1 MLELNAEASKLDTLH
16 IFVIFYSHFLPLLKW
31 QAFKVYL
38 NEVYFGK
45 TRPRQASMELF
56 RSEPESE
63 SRPELRD
70 RVAAGAKDIFRTYN
84 CNLICNLSA
93 NSCHV
98 IARKLS
104 SLMQSLA
111 LHASVYLSLPPV
123 LYYSLQYSTVQGC
136 TAQYT
141 LGEGRCCSDPDAR
154 TAPAQLTVSPWLSEN
169 S

>member
-1 MLELNAEASKLDTLH
+1 MKFILA
-16 IFVIFYSHFLPLLKW
+16 
-31 QAFKVYL
+31 
-38 NEVYFGK
+38 
-45 TRPRQASMELF
+45 RPGRDKYQWN
-56 RSEPESE
+56 EPESM
-63 SRPELRD
+63 RLKLPD
-70 RVAAGAKDIFRTYN
+70 RVAGGKDIFRTYN

-104 SLMQSLA
+104 LMQSSE

-123 LYYSLQYSTVQGC
+123 LYYSPQYSTVQGC

-141 LGEGRCCSDPDAR
+141 LGEGRCCPDPEAR
-154 TAPAQLTVSPWLSEN
+154 TAPAQLTVSSWLSEI